1 MADDNSR
8 DEDAAPEA
16 PDAGD
21 SPASPEDALESPTTG
36 LAPEDLAEG
45 SLAEGGDSSTGHS
58 VAEFGVERYV
68 HAAFLATA
76 VVAAYLLGKILQAGW
91 SYLLDWPDAVRQFP
105 MLLEYS
111 EEQRGSLTLLI
122 GAVLG
127 ALLVLRYYRRPFV
140 RNWATGVAG
149 ELSRVTWP
157 SKDAVTSGTVVVLV
171 AGAVATFYVAV
182 LDRLWGYLTNLV
194 YGT

>member
-1 MADDNSR
+1 MADDTSR
-8 DEDAAPEA
+8 NEDDAAPE
-16 PDAGD
+16 D
-21 SPASPEDALESPTTG
+21 
-36 LAPEDLAEG
+36 APEGDAPEADGSTSALAAGPG
-45 SLAEGGDSSTGHS
+45 SAE
-58 VAEFGVERYV
+58 VAALDADKGAASELGVERYV

-76 VVAAYLLGKILQAGW
+76 LLSAYLLGKLLGAGW
-91 SYLLDWPDAVRQFP
+91 GYLLDWPDVVRRYP
-105 MLLEYS
+105 LLLEYT
-111 EEQRGSLTLLI
+111 EEQRGSITLLI

-157 SKDAVTSGTVVVLV
+157 SKDAVTNGTVVVLV

>member
-1 MADDNSR
+1 MADENSS
-8 DEDAAPEA
+8 DEETTTDVASE
-16 PDAGD
+16 GES
-21 SPASPEDALESPTTG
+21 SPAEGETALVKATG
-36 LAPEDLAEG
+36 ARGGVDLIAAEARPV
-45 SLAEGGDSSTGHS
+45 SEL
-58 VAEFGVERYV
+58 GVERYV
-68 HAAFLATA
+68 HAAFLAAA
-76 VVAAYLLGKILQAGW
+76 VISAYVLGKIFAAAW
-91 SYLLDWPDAVRQFP
+91 SYLLDWPDAVRRFP
-105 MLLEYS
+105 QLLEYS
-111 EEQRGSLTLLI
+111 EDQRGSLTLLI
-122 GAVLG
+122 GTVLG
-127 ALLVLRYYRRPFV
+127 ALIVLRYYRRPFV

>member
-1 MADDNSR
+1 MADDSSR
-8 DEDAAPEA
+8 DEEAAEA
-16 PDAGD
+16 PPEGAPSAEDQRLVESDAETGIEAVAGE
-21 SPASPEDALESPTTG
+21 PAAALI
-36 LAPEDLAEG
+36 
-45 SLAEGGDSSTGHS
+45 
-58 VAEFGVERYV
+58 GVERYV
-68 HAAFLATA
+68 HAAFLAAA
-76 VVAAYLLGKILQAGW
+76 VIAAYVLGKVLHAGW
-91 SYLLDWPDAVRQFP
+91 NRLMDWPEAVRQFP
-105 MLLEYS
+105 ALLEYT
-111 EEQRGSLTLLI
+111 EDQRGSVTLLI

-127 ALLVLRYYRRPFV
+127 ALIVLRYYRRPFV

>member
-1 MADDNSR
+1 MADDSSR
-8 DEDAAPEA
+8 DEEAAEGTSPEQPGEPEA
-16 PDAGD
+16 QAGT
-21 SPASPEDALESPTTG
+21 ESAG
-36 LAPEDLAEG
+36 E
-45 SLAEGGDSSTGHS
+45 H
-58 VAEFGVERYV
+58 VAATMLGVERYV
-68 HAAFLATA
+68 HAAFLAA
-76 VVAAYLLGKILQAGW
+76 ALLSAYLLGKLLHTGW
-91 SYLLDWPDAVRQFP
+91 NRLLDWPEAVRQFP
-105 MLLEYS
+105 ALLEYT

-127 ALLVLRYYRRPFV
+127 ALIVLRYYRRPFV

-157 SKDAVTSGTVVVLV
+157 SKDAVTNGTVVVLV

>member
-1 MADDNSR
+1 MADDTSR
-8 DEDAAPEA
+8 DEDAAPE
-16 PDAGD
+16 D
-21 SPASPEDALESPTTG
+21 
-36 LAPEDLAEG
+36 APEGDAPEADGSTSALAAGPG
-45 SLAEGGDSSTGHS
+45 SGSELSPGDPEKGTAS
-58 VAEFGVERYV
+58 ELGVERYV

-76 VVAAYLLGKILQAGW
+76 LLSAYLLGKLLGAGW
-91 SYLLDWPDAVRQFP
+91 GYLLDWPDVVRRYP
-105 MLLEYS
+105 VLLEYT
-111 EEQRGSLTLLI
+111 EEQRGSITLLI

-157 SKDAVTSGTVVVLV
+157 SKDAVTNGTVVVLV

>member
-21 SPASPEDALESPTTG
+21 SPASPESPTTALG
-36 LAPEDLAEG
+36 RDDLAEG
-45 SLAEGGDSSTGHS
+45 SLTEGAETSDGHV
-58 VAEFGVERYV
+58 VAAFGVERYV
-68 HAAFLATA
+68 HAAFLAAA
-76 VVAAYLLGKILQAGW
+76 VVTAYLLGKILQAAW
-91 SYLLDWPDAVRQFP
+91 SYLLDWPEAVRQFP
-105 MLLEYS
+105 TLLEYS

-127 ALLVLRYYRRPFV
+127 GLLVLRYYRRPFV

>member
-1 MADDNSR
+1 MADENSTG
-8 DEDAAPEA
+8 DDAAPKPGVETA
-16 PDAGD
+16 E
-21 SPASPEDALESPTTG
+21 PAVEVIADEPGALASAATSALIQNETRPVSE
-36 LAPEDLAEG
+36 L
-45 SLAEGGDSSTGHS
+45 
-58 VAEFGVERYV
+58 GVERYV
-68 HAAFLATA
+68 HAAFLAAA
-76 VVAAYLLGKILQAGW
+76 VISAYILGKILGAGW
-91 SYLLDWPDAVRQFP
+91 TYLLDWPDAVRQVP
-105 MLLEYS
+105 QLLEYS

-122 GAVLG
+122 GTVLG
-127 ALLVLRYYRRPFV
+127 ALIVLRYYRRPFV

>member
-1 MADDNSR
+1 MADETKR
-8 DEDAAPEA
+8 DEEA
-16 PDAGD
+16 DAGTAQAEE
-21 SPASPEDALESPTTG
+21 SPQTSEALVQSSAEGLEDAEGAPATG
-36 LAPEDLAEG
+36 AL
-45 SLAEGGDSSTGHS
+45 
-58 VAEFGVERYV
+58 GVERYV
-68 HAAFLATA
+68 HAAFLAAA
-76 VVAAYLLGKILQAGW
+76 VVAAYVLGKVLAAGW

-105 MLLEYS
+105 ALLEYT

>member
-16 PDAGD
+16 PEGETSA
-21 SPASPEDALESPTTG
+21 TG
-36 LAPEDLAEG
+36 
-45 SLAEGGDSSTGHS
+45 AEGGIVPVADEGSTAPGPAVS
-58 VAEFGVERYV
+58 EIGVERYV

-76 VVAAYLLGKILQAGW
+76 VVSAYLLGKILQAAW
-91 SYLLDWPDAVRQFP
+91 SYLLDWPDAVRQVP
-105 MLLEYS
+105 ALLEYS